1 MRSSTSRIKGEKDE
15 DIITLSA
22 VVVVVIIII
31 SFLPHDSAESEVK
44 NKYLSFFYSF
54 LFKLESQVGVYRNLL
69 YIPQDFGTANRDIAS

>member
-44 NKYLSFFYSF
+44 NKYLLFFKVFYFF
-54 LFKLESQVGVYRNLL
+54 LN
-69 YIPQDFGTANRDIAS
+69 